1 MNDTTV
7 RTPFSPER
15 VALLARNRLLEDLS
29 PFLIALGALAGLNVL
44 SILLGGAAF
53 LNHPSRHS
61 GESGWAFLIWLGGVL
76 LAGRAFSQMHNG
88 RGGSDWILLPATSF
102 EKYAAAFVSY
112 VVVYPLAAA
121 LAASGLSAVLEGLA
135 ALLKASPGVVFNP
148 LAGLDE
154 GSVFGYLFFVT
165 ASLAASARFG
175 KLSLVKAGALF
186 SAWAAF
192 LGFLFVLGMLL
203 STPEG
208 REALGNRHFSYRFRP
223 DFDPASEPVLIWVF
237 RAWGWFSWAA
247 AAVYGYFRVAEKE
260 AVDEVQ

>member
-7 RTPFSPER
+7 NKPFSFER
-15 VALLARNRLLEDLS
+15 VALLARNRQLEDLS

-61 GESGWAFLIWLGGVL
+61 GGTAWPFLIWLGGVL
-76 LAGRAFSQMHNG
+76 LAGRAFAQMHNG

-102 EKYAAAFVSY
+102 EKYAAAFLSY
-112 VVVYPLAAA
+112 LVVYPLGAA

-135 ALLKASPGVVFNP
+135 VLLKASRGAVFNP

-154 GSVFGYLFFVT
+154 GSLFGYLFFVT
-165 ASLAASARFG
+165 AALASSARFG
-175 KLSLVKAGALF
+175 KLSLVNAGALF

-203 STPEG
+203 ATPEG

-223 DFDPASEPVLIWVF
+223 GFDPEGQPVLIWVF
-237 RAWGWFSWAA
+237 RAWGWLSWAA

>member
-1 MNDTTV
+1 MNNETV
-7 RTPFSPER
+7 FRPFSFER
-15 VALLARNRLLEDLS
+15 VALLARNRLLEDVA
-29 PFLIALGALAGLNVL
+29 PFVIALGTLAALNLL
-44 SILLGGAAF
+44 SLLLGGVAF
-53 LNHPSRHS
+53 LNHASPRS
-61 GESGWAFLIWLGGVL
+61 GQTGWPFLIWLGGVL

-88 RGGSDWILLPATSF
+88 RGGSDWILLPATPF

-112 VVVYPLAAA
+112 LVVYPLAAG
-121 LAASGLSAVLEGLA
+121 LAASGLSAVLEGLTS
-135 ALLKASPGVVFNP
+135 LLGGSPGVIFNP

-154 GSVFGYLFFVT
+154 GSLFGYLFFVT
-165 ASLAASARFG
+165 AALAASARFG

-186 SAWAAF
+186 AAWAAF
-192 LGFLFVLGMLL
+192 LGFLFMLGLLL

-223 DFDPASEPVLIWVF
+223 DFHPASEPALIWLF
-237 RAWGWFSWAA
+237 RAWGWLSWAA

>member
-121 LAASGLSAVLEGLA
+121 LAASGLSAILEGLA

-154 GSVFGYLFFVT
+154 GSVFGYL
-165 ASLAASARFG
+165 SS
-175 KLSLVKAGALF
+175 
-186 SAWAAF
+186 
-192 LGFLFVLGMLL
+192 
-203 STPEG
+203 
-208 REALGNRHFSYRFRP
+208 
-223 DFDPASEPVLIWVF
+223 
-237 RAWGWFSWAA
+237 
-247 AAVYGYFRVAEKE
+247 
-260 AVDEVQ
+260 